1 MTYERDN
8 IRKLQAYAPGEQPRT
23 TQVVKLNTNENP
35 YPVAPAVMAAIAA
48 VQAESLRKYPP
59 PAASAFRQAAAKAH
73 GLSPDQVM
81 PTNAGDELLRM
92 VISVF
97 CRPVQTSPPIP
108 CAAGVDGGLAV
119 ESPTYS
125 LYSVLAS
132 IHDTPM
138 IHIPLNQ
145 DWSVPDDFAAKVI
158 NAGARVAI
166 IVNPHAPSG
175 RLEPLEKLRAIAKAL
190 QGHSVLLIDEAY
202 VDFASNDAL
211 PLLAPDSGLDNV
223 ILLRTLSKG
232 YSLAGLRFGY
242 ALGHANL
249 IAAMDKARDSYNT
262 DYLSQVAATAAI
274 EHREVARES
283 WSKVIK
289 QRRWL
294 GHALEELGYR
304 VLPSQTN
311 FLLVTPPGEL
321 VSGTT
326 QPTAKAIYE
335 SLKQQGIFVRYFDQ
349 ERLKDKLRITIGT
362 PQQNQTLVEALKAM

>member
-8 IRKLQAYAPGEQPRT
+8 IHQLHAYAPGEQPRAVK
-23 TQVVKLNTNENP
+23 VVKLNTNENP
-35 YPVAPAVMAAIAA
+35 YPVAPAVMDAIAA
-48 VQAESLRKYPP
+48 VQAESLRRYPP
-59 PAASAFRQAAAKAH
+59 PSAAGFRAAAAKAH

-81 PTNAGDELLRM
+81 PTNGGDELLRM

-97 CRPVQTSPPIP
+97 CRPLQTSPPIP

-138 IHIPLNQ
+138 VHIPLKQ
-145 DWSVPDDFAAKVI
+145 DWSLPDDFAAKVI
-158 NAGARVAI
+158 ETGARVAI

-175 RLEPLEKLRAIAKAL
+175 RLEPVEKIHAIAKAL
-190 QGHSVLLIDEAY
+190 KGHSVLLIDEAY
-202 VDFASNDAL
+202 VDFADHDAL
-211 PLLAPDSGLDNV
+211 SLLSPESGLDNV

-274 EHREVARES
+274 EHREVAHKS
-283 WSKVIK
+283 WVKVIE

-294 GHALEELGYR
+294 GNALEGLGYR

-311 FLLVTPPGEL
+311 FILVTPPGEL

-349 ERLKDKLRITIGT
+349 DRLRDKMRITIGT
-362 PQQNQTLVEALKAM
+362 PEQNQTLIDALKAM